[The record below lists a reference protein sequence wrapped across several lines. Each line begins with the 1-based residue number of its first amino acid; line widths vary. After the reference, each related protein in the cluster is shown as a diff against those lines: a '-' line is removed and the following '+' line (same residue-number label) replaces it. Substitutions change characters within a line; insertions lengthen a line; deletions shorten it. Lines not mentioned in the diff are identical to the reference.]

1 LKGLRHFEALKAQS
15 VGSVVKEEA
24 LLERMVARL
33 AVDVRNSGGLVKEF
47 AVPDLV
53 GPDACGWR

>member
-1 LKGLRHFEALKAQS
+1 M
-15 VGSVVKEEA
+15 GSVVKEEA

>member
-1 LKGLRHFEALKAQS
+1 M
-15 VGSVVKEEA
+15 KEEA

-47 AVPDLV
+47 APDL
-53 GPDACGWR
+53 GMLGLMWSEMNC